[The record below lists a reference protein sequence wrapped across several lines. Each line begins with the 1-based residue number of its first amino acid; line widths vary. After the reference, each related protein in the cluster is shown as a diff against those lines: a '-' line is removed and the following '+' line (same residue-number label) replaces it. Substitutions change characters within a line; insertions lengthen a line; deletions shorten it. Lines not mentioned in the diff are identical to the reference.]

1 MPDAT
6 EADEE
11 ALQGGFVRA
20 VELPG
25 QDLPGNVEPRR
36 TIGGQV
42 SGPGFKE
49 AQKLAFVFA

>member
-36 TIGGQV
+36 IIGGQV